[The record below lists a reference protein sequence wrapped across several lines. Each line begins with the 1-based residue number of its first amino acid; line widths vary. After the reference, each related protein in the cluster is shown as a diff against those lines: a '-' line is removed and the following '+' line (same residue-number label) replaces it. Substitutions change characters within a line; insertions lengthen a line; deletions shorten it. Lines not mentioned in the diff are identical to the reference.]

1 MFSRTLV
8 AIFVMAFST
17 AIIFAYTDAAEAQ
30 FVEDGLIC
38 YLSFDEIEDD
48 EIVIDAMGNHNGTIV
63 GDLEQ
68 IDEGRVG
75 KAFLFLRTEN
85 EP

>member
-8 AIFVMAFST
+8 AIFVMTFST

-38 YLSFDEIEDD
+38 YLSFDEVDD
-48 EIVIDAMGNHNGTIV
+48 ETVIDAMGNHDGTIV

-68 IDEGRVG
+68 TDDGKVG